1 MFNWN
6 LWFQYLFRD
15 FNTYTHRDIYIVTKE
30 CLHVCVYM
38 YVLPGSVNQKNP
50 QAKTPQ
56 QQLAHLASRSWFLN
70 IISKYH
76 YPIKRTWEGKV
87 DWKA

>member
-15 FNTYTHRDIYIVTKE
+15 FNTYTHRDFYSNKGVFACMCI
-30 CLHVCVYM
+30 HVC
-38 YVLPGSVNQKNP
+38 
-50 QAKTPQ
+50 T
-56 QQLAHLASRSWFLN
+56 SWLCQSEESTSKDTV
-70 IISKYH
+70 IVVSTLGIKILVSKYH

-87 DWKA
+87 D